1 MVGGQASGNR
11 SLASGSTSGVTANGT
26 ATIATTEQ
34 TADDRYAAS
43 VSPMSAAKDSAGATG
58 AASQAG
64 EPSPG
69 GAAGNSRTV
78 GDEDAEQQLDRMA
91 RQAAA
96 DDCENCDQP
105 HSATKARGANW
116 AIASAGP
123 GMIPIRRT
131 IQVVIR
137 EDALAVLDEHS
148 ATNAATVTGRE
159 FQFQDSPEVAY
170 EKALTAIEAEIKD
183 WGMAGDGLYWRPVVE
198 LKVGAGGERR
208 TSDWLR
214 LLKNGGFE
222 VRNSS
227 VARQDEGG
235 ASGANR

>member
-1 MVGGQASGNR
+1 
-11 SLASGSTSGVTANGT
+11 
-26 ATIATTEQ
+26 
-34 TADDRYAAS
+34 
-43 VSPMSAAKDSAGATG
+43 
-58 AASQAG
+58 
-64 EPSPG
+64 
-69 GAAGNSRTV
+69 
-78 GDEDAEQQLDRMA
+78 MA

-96 DDCENCDQP
+96 DDCENCNQP
-105 HSATKARGANW
+105 RRATKARGANW

-137 EDALAVLDEHS
+137 GDAVAVLDEQS
-148 ATNAATVTGRE
+148 ATNPATATGRE

-170 EKALTAIEAEIKD
+170 EEALTAIEAKIKD

-208 TSDWLR
+208 TNDWLR

-222 VRNSS
+222 VRNNS

-235 ASGANR
+235 ASGTNR